1 MLPFSPLLLTKA
13 LTEGL
18 GSISSLL
25 IQEDKEMVGVVQK
38 IITIHF
44 NFFSQNLIQ
53 KTYSTGIDRNHIAD
67 SYNEKKEGLRELLKR
82 ADTGSIDYKRFSF
95 IIQLLW
101 DYMNPELNPFFY
113 EDGTLEKGLSALLLT
128 SGVTALAP
136 EHETW
141 DYHVGGNL
149 AKTKGYVVFENEI
162 MQLLYYPGLNEK
174 KYAEQSE
181 KDYSGPSQENHAGAN
196 RKQKEKPVFII
207 PPWINKYYI
216 FDLSEHNSYINWLNK
231 KNIAVYCVSWVN
243 PDSTFSEQSFAHYI
257 TKGIH
262 CAVEKAL
269 SISGAQHINMVGY
282 CVGGVALHVYAGWLA
297 EQKINSIATL
307 TFLATPF
314 DFDKLDNLRLF
325 MSEDQLADIENFVA
339 EDGVFK
345 GDRMMQTFALLRTND
360 LIIHAI
366 INQIYLGKKQ
376 KPLDFLFWNADVMH
390 LPGKMH
396 IDFLRDIFLKNAFIK
411 KPRIISGL
419 QVNFEEIACP
429 VYVLGTKK
437 DHIVPW
443 ESCYSAFDIYKDVT
457 FCLGGAGHVAGII
470 NPPHQKKYGY
480 HTSPKKP
487 ELALDWFTHSNF
499 HNGSWW
505 THWHQWVKPH
515 LGKLVQ
521 IRQPGPDHVLEMTPG
536 RYALQKAPLV

>member
-1 MLPFSPLLLTKA
+1 
-13 LTEGL
+13 
-18 GSISSLL
+18 
-25 IQEDKEMVGVVQK
+25 
-38 IITIHF
+38 
-44 NFFSQNLIQ
+44 
-53 KTYSTGIDRNHIAD
+53 
-67 SYNEKKEGLRELLKR
+67 LRELLKR

-113 EDGTLEKGLSALLLT
+113 EDGTFEKGLSALLLST
-128 SGVTALAP
+128 GVTALAP

-141 DYHVGGNL
+141 DYCVGGNL
-149 AKTKGYVVFENEI
+149 ATTEGYVVFENEI
-162 MQLLYYPGLNEK
+162 MQLLYYPGLNAK
-174 KYAEQSE
+174 
-181 KDYSGPSQENHAGAN
+181 N
-196 RKQKEKPVFII
+196 KEKPVFII

-216 FDLSEHNSYINWLNK
+216 FDLSEHNSYINWLNQ

-243 PDSTFSEQSFAHYI
+243 PDSTFSGQSFAHYI

-269 SISGAQHINMVGY
+269 THSAVQQINMVGY
-282 CVGGVALHVYAGWLA
+282 CVGGVALHVYAGWLG
-297 EQKINSIATL
+297 EQKIRSIASL

-314 DFDKLDNLRLF
+314 DFEKLDNLRLF
-325 MSEDQLADIENFVA
+325 MSEDQLNLIEGFVA
-339 EDGVFK
+339 EEGVFK

-366 INQIYLGKKQ
+366 IDQIYLRKKQ

-396 IDFLRDIFLKNAFIK
+396 LDFLRDIFIKNAFIK
-411 KPRIISGL
+411 KLGTLSGL
-419 QVNFEEIACP
+419 SVNFEEVDCP
-429 VYVLGTKK
+429 VCILGTKK

-443 ESCYSAFDIYKDVT
+443 ESCYSAFDIYKNVT

-480 HTSPKKP
+480 HTSQIKTKLPH
-487 ELALDWFTHSNF
+487 DWFAHSDFNI
-499 HNGSWW
+499 GSWW

-515 LGKLVQ
+515 LGK
-521 IRQPGPDHVLEMTPG
+521 IRQSRQAKETDIFEKAPG
-536 RYALQKAPLV
+536 RYALQKAPHV